1 MIIKVSMSYFL
12 LPKLSYIDNL
22 EKYMNVSYCKNSTS
36 VPVINKTLY
45 NYLNSIKGEIDKC
58 PSEWDK
64 YKKYTNPYEY
74 IHTPVS
80 GSKQSICKIK
90 PLSRSYYKMIE
101 ICKMLNIMK
110 DMPENINSFHLA
122 EGPGGFIEAIADM
135 RSETLN
141 EYNKEDK
148 YFGMTLENAD
158 DSSIPGWKKTESFIE
173 KCKNFRIERG
183 ISKTGDL
190 SIIENL
196 SYCFNM
202 YHNTMDLVTGD
213 GGFDFSIDFNQQEVV
228 SSKLVFYQITFA
240 IAMQKKGGH
249 FIIKFFDT
257 FTDISIDLIYLLGIL
272 YEKVYFVK
280 PNTSRYAN
288 SEKYIVCKN
297 YRLEDSTKILQKLF
311 QLHLDI
317 SGNKSIKRIFTLP
330 VPYLLTNKIEE
341 YNAIFGQQQIESISN
356 TLNLI
361 DNNKYD
367 KLENQKKMNI
377 QKCKQ
382 WCQKYKLPYHKNI
395 ISNNIFLH
403 NK

>member
-1 MIIKVSMSYFL
+1 MSYFL

-22 EKYMNVSYCKNSTS
+22 EKYLSVSYCKYSTS

-45 NYLNSIKGEIDKC
+45 TYLNSIKGEIDKC

-80 GSKQSICKIK
+80 GSKHSICKIK

-101 ICKMLNIMK
+101 ICNMLNILK
-110 DMPENINSFHLA
+110 DMPEKMSSFHLA

-135 RSETLN
+135 RSVVPN

-148 YFGMTLENAD
+148 YFGMTLENTSD
-158 DSSIPGWKKTESFIE
+158 NSIPGWKKTESFME
-173 KCKNFRIERG
+173 KCKNFIVERG
-183 ISKTGDL
+183 ISETGDL
-190 SIIENL
+190 SIVENL

-202 YHNTMDLVTGD
+202 YHNSMDLVTGD

-228 SSKLVFYQITFA
+228 SSKLIFYQITFA

-272 YEKVYFVK
+272 YEKVYVVK

-288 SEKYIVCKN
+288 SEKYIVCKQ
-297 YRLEDSTKILQKLF
+297 YRLGDSTRILQKLF

-317 SGNKSIKRIFTLP
+317 SGNKNIMRIFTLP
-330 VPYLLTNKIEE
+330 VPYLLTNRIEE
-341 YNAIFGQQQIESISN
+341 YNAIFGQQQIECISN

-361 DNNKYD
+361 DNSKYD

>member
-1 MIIKVSMSYFL
+1 MSYFL

-22 EKYMNVSYCKNSTS
+22 EKYLSVSYCKHSNS

-45 NYLNSIKGEIDKC
+45 TYLNSIKGEIDNC

-80 GSKQSICKIK
+80 GSKHSICKIK

-101 ICKMLNIMK
+101 ICNMLNILK
-110 DMPENINSFHLA
+110 DMPEKMKSFHLA

-135 RSETLN
+135 RSIAPN
-141 EYNKEDK
+141 EYNKKDK
-148 YFGMTLENAD
+148 YFGMTLENASD
-158 DSSIPGWKKTESFIE
+158 NSIPGWKKTESFME
-173 KCKNFRIERG
+173 KCKNFIVERG
-183 ISKTGDL
+183 ISETGDL
-190 SIIENL
+190 SIVENL

-228 SSKLVFYQITFA
+228 SSKLIFYQITFA

-272 YEKVYFVK
+272 YEKVYIVK

-288 SEKYIVCKN
+288 SEKYIVCKH
-297 YRLEDSTKILQKLF
+297 YRLSDSTRILQKLF

-317 SGNKSIKRIFTLP
+317 SGNKNIMRIFTLS
-330 VPYLLTNKIEE
+330 VPYLLTNRIEE
-341 YNAIFGQQQIESISN
+341 YNAIFGQQQIECISN

-367 KLENQKKMNI
+367 KLENQKKINI

>member
-1 MIIKVSMSYFL
+1 MSYFL

-22 EKYMNVSYCKNSTS
+22 EKYLSVSYSKHSTC

-45 NYLNSIKGEIDKC
+45 NYLNSIKGQIDNC

-80 GSKQSICKIK
+80 GSKHSICKIK

-101 ICKMLNIMK
+101 ICNMLNILK
-110 DMPENINSFHLA
+110 DMPEKITSFHLA

-135 RSETLN
+135 RSVAPN
-141 EYNKEDK
+141 EYNKGDK
-148 YFGMTLENAD
+148 YFGMTLENTSD
-158 DSSIPGWKKTESFIE
+158 NSIPGWKKTESFME
-173 KCKNFRIERG
+173 KCKNFIVERG
-183 ISKTGDL
+183 ISETGDL
-190 SIIENL
+190 SIVENL

-202 YHNTMDLVTGD
+202 YHNSMDLVTGD

-228 SSKLVFYQITFA
+228 SSKLIFYQITFA

-272 YEKVYFVK
+272 YEKVYIVK

-288 SEKYIVCKN
+288 SEKYIVCKH
-297 YRLEDSTKILQKLF
+297 YRLDDSTRILQKLF

-317 SGNKSIKRIFTLP
+317 SGNKNIMRIFTLP
-330 VPYLLTNKIEE
+330 VPYLLTNRIEE
-341 YNAIFGQQQIESISN
+341 YNAIFGQQQIECISN

-361 DNNKYD
+361 DNSKYD
-367 KLENQKKMNI
+367 KLENQKKSNI